1 LVGFVGTRAG
11 GDGVN
16 LVVVAVVNCFVTVGT
31 CGEDD
36 PIARIVGVVVMTDV
50 GGGVC
55 VGGCGCVCGCGL
67 GIVVNVL

>member
-1 LVGFVGTRAG
+1 LVDFVVTRAG

-16 LVVVAVVNCFVTVGT
+16 LVVVAVVNCFVAVGA

-50 GGGVC
+50 GGVIGIS
-55 VGGCGCVCGCGL
+55 L